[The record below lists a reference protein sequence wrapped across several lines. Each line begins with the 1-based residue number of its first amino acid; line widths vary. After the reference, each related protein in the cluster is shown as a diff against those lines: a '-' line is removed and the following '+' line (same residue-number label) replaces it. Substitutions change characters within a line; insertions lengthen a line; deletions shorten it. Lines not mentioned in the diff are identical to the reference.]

1 MDRNCQAYV
10 LDRLRQLRALSDEA
24 VSLASTGRE
33 TALRGCLRDA
43 AHQLELARL
52 GCEREGGYGGSLL

>member
-10 LDRLRQLRALSDEA
+10 LDRLRLARGYLDEA
-24 VSLASTGRE
+24 TVLAARGQQ

-43 AHQLELARL
+43 AHQLELAREASTRDGGL
-52 GCEREGGYGGSLL
+52 GEESI